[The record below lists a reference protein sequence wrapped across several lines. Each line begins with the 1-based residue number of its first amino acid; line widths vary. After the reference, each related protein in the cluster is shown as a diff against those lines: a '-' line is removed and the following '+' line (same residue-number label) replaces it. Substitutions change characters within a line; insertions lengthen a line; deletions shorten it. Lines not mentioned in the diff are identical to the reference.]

1 MGRSLALL
9 LFLALPGWQARSQTT
24 ANPPSFEVADIKPSD
39 PSNVMPGKG
48 RMLPGGRIEL
58 PGMTLKNFIM
68 FAYGVQQDMILGGP
82 KWAGQDRFDVV
93 AKAPPNA
100 SPETMRPMFQS
111 LLAERFRLAIHRE
124 DQVRAAYVLTLGKRA
139 AQYREGDGGRQ
150 ECNWSNLESGLRRRE
165 CHNLTMA
172 GLARQLPGWGG
183 IGIDL
188 PVVDQT
194 GLKGAYD
201 FHLDVGMPFARGGG
215 STVRKGRRPVQWIL
229 GRRSSWLRNGSG

>member
-24 ANPPSFEVADIKPSD
+24 ANPPAFEVADIKPSD

-68 FAYGVQQDMILGGP
+68 FAYGVQEDMILGGP

-139 AQYREGDGGRQ
+139 A
-150 ECNWSNLESGLRRRE
+150 
-165 CHNLTMA
+165 
-172 GLARQLPGWGG
+172 
-183 IGIDL
+183 
-188 PVVDQT
+188 
-194 GLKGAYD
+194 
-201 FHLDVGMPFARGGG
+201 
-215 STVRKGRRPVQWIL
+215 
-229 GRRSSWLRNGSG
+229 